1 MALFTALKMLKAVI
15 GLTAGPLSK
24 TYLSAKEMN
33 LKAKL
38 EERKS
43 ANAAR
48 KQELDFEI
56 KVLQA
61 EIEDVKGN
69 RAHYRATHGT
79 WWQQLPLA
87 IIEYA
92 VAYAVAVMILRE
104 AHRYAETPAWTENTW
119 WVIMAVL
126 TFMTGRRMVNAHIAT
141 RRKR

>member
-1 MALFTALKMLKAVI
+1 MFFAGLKILKAVI

-48 KQELDFEI
+48 KQELDHDI
-56 KVLQA
+56 DVLKA
-61 EIEDVKGN
+61 EIIDTKGQ
-69 RAHYRATHGT
+69 RQHYVATHGK
-79 WWQQLPLA
+79 WWQQLPLV

-92 VAYAVAVMILRE
+92 VSYAVVVMILRE
-104 AHRYAETPAWTENTW
+104 AHKYAETPAWTPNTW

-126 TFMTGRRMVNAHIAT
+126 TFMTGRRMLNAHLAT